1 MTDLMRTETLEI
13 PQAAARLEDSRPAIA
28 QVAARLRLLAP
39 PALITVARGSS
50 DHAANVWKYA
60 VEIGAGLP
68 VASMGPSV
76 ASIHGAKLNVAGLAA
91 LAFSQSGAS
100 EDIIA
105 LSGALRAGGAMTV
118 AMTNTPDSPLANAC
132 DHTIDLQAGPERAV
146 AATKSYVNTVLAGL
160 RLLAEWREDAALHA
174 ALDAAPDRL
183 THGLMPCDRISE
195 ALAAAPWA
203 VVLGRG
209 PGLGIAR
216 ELALKAAEC
225 CAMPALALSAAEAL
239 HGPVAAI
246 GPEAAVIAIGEG
258 PGIDGPL
265 DALATHDINP
275 LRITTAP
282 LHPILDPLLAL
293 PSLYLSIEQ
302 AARARGHDPDAP
314 RRLKKETVTR

>member
-1 MTDLMRTETLEI
+1 MTDLMRSETLEI
-13 PQAAARLEDSRPAIA
+13 PEAAARLESSRAAIA
-28 QVAARLRLLAP
+28 DVAARLRMLAP
-39 PALITVARGSS
+39 PALVTVARGSS
-50 DHAANVWKYA
+50 DHASNVWKYA

-76 ASIHGAKLNVAGLAA
+76 ASIHGARLNVAGLAA

-100 EDIIA
+100 EDIVA
-105 LSGALRAGGAMTV
+105 LSAALRDGGAMTV

-132 DHTIDLQAGPERAV
+132 DHTIDLVAGPERAV

-160 RLLAEWREDAALHA
+160 RLLAEWQQDAALHA

-183 THGLMPCDRISE
+183 AHGMMASE
-195 ALAAAPWA
+195 EIASALATSPWA
-203 VVLGRG
+203 VTLGRG
-209 PGLGIAR
+209 AGLGIAS

-225 CAMPALALSAAEAL
+225 CAMPALALSAAESL

-246 GPEAAVIAIGEG
+246 GTEAAVIAVGHG
-258 PGIDGPL
+258 PGMDGPL
-265 DALATHDINP
+265 QALAVHGIKP

-282 LHPILDPLLAL
+282 LHPMLDPLMAL

-302 AARARGHDPDAP
+302 AARARGHNPDAP